1 MDGVCMNACRAI
13 TAIEGNIKQ
22 IKQFYEDL
30 IILDSMIGY
39 EYDEDFKI
47 LFDEIERLRSEFAAL
62 EGKILADN
70 PELKSELDTDNTRI
84 DGLKFILNE
93 ILDEQKLIKKFGDT
107 PEKNSKY
114 GDEIDMLV
122 HSTRSLEKQYQIV
135 RHMIRW
141 DNKK

>member
-1 MDGVCMNACRAI
+1 MNACRAI

-30 IILDSMIGY
+30 IILDNSIGF
-39 EYDEDFKI
+39 EYDEDFQT
-47 LFDEIERLRSEFAAL
+47 LLDETEILRSKFAIL

-70 PELKSELDTDNTRI
+70 PELKSEIDKENTRI

-93 ILDEQKLIKKFGDT
+93 ILDEQKLIKKFGD
-107 PEKNSKY
+107 SSDVSRKY
-114 GDEIDMLV
+114 WDEIEMLM
-122 HSTRSLEKQYQIV
+122 HSTRSLEKQYKIV

-141 DNKK
+141 DNKKP

>member
-1 MDGVCMNACRAI
+1 MPRCRPI

-22 IKQFYEDL
+22 ISKFYEDL
-30 IILDSMIGY
+30 IILDNSMGF
-39 EYDEDFKI
+39 EYDEDFQT
-47 LFDEIERLRSEFAAL
+47 LLDETERLRSKFSAL
-62 EGKILADN
+62 EGKILTDN
-70 PELKSELDTDNTRI
+70 PELEFEIDKENTRI

-114 GDEIDMLV
+114 GDEIEMLM
-122 HSTRSLEKQYQIV
+122 HSTRCLEKQYKIV

-141 DNKK
+141 DNKKQ

>member
-1 MDGVCMNACRAI
+1 MNACRAI
-13 TAIEGNIKQ
+13 TAIKGNIKQ

-30 IILDSMIGY
+30 IILDNSIGF
-39 EYDEDFKI
+39 EYDEDFQT
-47 LFDEIERLRSEFAAL
+47 LLDETEILRSKFAIL

-70 PELKSELDTDNTRI
+70 PELKSEIDKENTRI

-93 ILDEQKLIKKFGDT
+93 ILDEQKLIKEFGDN

-114 GDEIDMLV
+114 RDEINMLE
-122 HSTRSLEKQYQIV
+122 HSTINLEKQYKIV

-141 DNKK
+141 DNKKQ

>member
-1 MDGVCMNACRAI
+1 MNLCRPI

-30 IILDSMIGY
+30 IILDNSIGF
-39 EYDEDFKI
+39 EYDEDFKT
-47 LFDEIERLRSEFAAL
+47 LLDETERLRSKFSAL
-62 EGKILADN
+62 EGKLLADN
-70 PELKSELDTDNTRI
+70 PELKSELDKENTRI

-93 ILDEQKLIKKFGDT
+93 ILDEQKLIKEFGDT

-114 GDEIDMLV
+114 GDEIEMLV
-122 HSTRSLEKQYQIV
+122 HSTRSLKKQYELV

-141 DNKK
+141 DSKKE

>member
-1 MDGVCMNACRAI
+1 MNSCRPI

-30 IILDSMIGY
+30 IILDNNIDF
-39 EYDEDFKI
+39 EYDEDFQT
-47 LFDEIERLRSEFAAL
+47 LLDETEILRSKFAIL

-70 PELKSELDTDNTRI
+70 PELKSELDKENTRI

-93 ILDEQKLIKKFGDT
+93 ILDEQKLIKEFGDT

-114 GDEIDMLV
+114 GDEIEMLM
-122 HSTRSLEKQYQIV
+122 HSTRSLEKQYELV

-141 DNKK
+141 DNKKQ

>member
-1 MDGVCMNACRAI
+1 MNNCRPI

-22 IKQFYEDL
+22 ISKFYEDL
-30 IILDSMIGY
+30 IILDNSIGF
-39 EYDEDFKI
+39 EYDEDFQT
-47 LFDEIERLRSEFAAL
+47 LLDETERLRSKFAIL
-62 EGKILADN
+62 EGKILANN
-70 PELKSELDTDNTRI
+70 PELNFEIDTDNTRI

-107 PEKNSKY
+107 PEKNRKY

>member
-1 MDGVCMNACRAI
+1 MNNCRPI

-30 IILDSMIGY
+30 IILDNNTGF
-39 EYDEDFKI
+39 EYDED
-47 LFDEIERLRSEFAAL
+47 LRALLDETEILRSKFAIL
-62 EGKILADN
+62 EGKILTDN
-70 PELKSELDTDNTRI
+70 PELKSELDKENSRI
-84 DGLKFILNE
+84 DGLKLILNE
-93 ILDEQKLIKKFGDT
+93 ILDEQKLIKEFGDT

-114 GDEIDMLV
+114 GDEIEMLM
-122 HSTRSLEKQYQIV
+122 HSTRSLEKQYKIV

>member
-1 MDGVCMNACRAI
+1 MNSCRPI

-30 IILDSMIGY
+30 IILDNSISF
-39 EYDEDFKI
+39 EYDEDFQT
-47 LFDEIERLRSEFAAL
+47 LLDETEILRSKFAIL

-70 PELKSELDTDNTRI
+70 PELKSELDKENTRI

-93 ILDEQKLIKKFGDT
+93 ILDEQKLIKEFGDT
-107 PEKNSKY
+107 PKKNSKY
-114 GDEIDMLV
+114 GDEIEMLM
-122 HSTRSLEKQYQIV
+122 HSTRGLEKQYKIV

-141 DNKK
+141 DNKKRRER

>member
-1 MDGVCMNACRAI
+1 MNNCRPI

-30 IILDSMIGY
+30 IILDNNTGF
-39 EYDEDFKI
+39 EYDEDFQT
-47 LFDEIERLRSEFAAL
+47 LLDETEILRSKFAIL

-70 PELKSELDTDNTRI
+70 PELKFEIDTDNTRI

-93 ILDEQKLIKKFGDT
+93 ILDEQKLIKEFGDN

-114 GDEIDMLV
+114 RDEINMLE
-122 HSTRSLEKQYQIV
+122 HSTRSLEKQYKIV

-141 DNKK
+141 DNKKE

>member
-1 MDGVCMNACRAI
+1 MNSCRAI

-30 IILDSMIGY
+30 IILDNSIGS
-39 EYDEDFKI
+39 EYDED
-47 LFDEIERLRSEFAAL
+47 LQTLLDETEILRSKFAIL
-62 EGKILADN
+62 EGKILTDN
-70 PELKSELDTDNTRI
+70 PELKSELDKENTRI

-93 ILDEQKLIKKFGDT
+93 ILDEQKLIKEFGDT

-114 GDEIDMLV
+114 GDEIEMLM
-122 HSTRSLEKQYQIV
+122 HSTRSLEKQYKIV

-141 DNKK
+141 DNKKQ